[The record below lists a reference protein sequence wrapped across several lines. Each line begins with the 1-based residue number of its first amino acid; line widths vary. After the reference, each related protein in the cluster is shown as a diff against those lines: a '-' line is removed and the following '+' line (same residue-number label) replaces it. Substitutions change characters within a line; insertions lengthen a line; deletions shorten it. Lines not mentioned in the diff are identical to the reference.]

1 MQIDLT
7 GRRALVTG
15 AGQGIGSAIAL
26 GLAKAG
32 ATVAVHYAISKDGAQ
47 AVVAQI
53 KDLGRDAV
61 AVGGDL
67 TDSAAARDVVETA
80 ATRLGGL
87 DIVVNN
93 AGNLVGRVTI
103 AEMSD
108 EHWAKVHAVN
118 VSTGFFVV
126 RAAIPYLTQSGSGRI
141 VMMSSLAAENGG
153 GQGSVAY
160 ATAKAG
166 VIGFT
171 RGLAKELAAV
181 QVTVNALAPG
191 FIGDTPF
198 HDAFTPT
205 DAQRAIAASVPL
217 GRAGTV
223 DDVAG
228 VTAFLASDLSG
239 YVTGQVI
246 DINGGLNFR

>member
-7 GRRALVTG
+7 GRTALVTG
-15 AGQGIGSAIAL
+15 AGQGIGAAIAL
-26 GLAKAG
+26 GLARAG
-32 ATVAVHYAISKDGAQ
+32 AAVAVHYANSKDGAQ
-47 AVVAQI
+47 SVVEQI
-53 KDLGRDAV
+53 KGLGREAV

-67 TDSAAARDVVETA
+67 TDSATARDVVETA

-93 AGNLVGRVTI
+93 AGHLVGRVTV

-108 EHWAKVHAVN
+108 EHWDKVQAVN
-118 VSTGFFVV
+118 VSTAFFVT
-126 RAAIPYLTQSGSGRI
+126 RAAIPYLTQSGSGRV
-141 VMMSSLAAENGG
+141 VMMASLAAENGG

-160 ATAKAG
+160 TAAKAG
-166 VIGFT
+166 VVGLT
-171 RGLAKELAAV
+171 RGLAKELASA

-198 HDAFTPT
+198 HDAFTPSDT
-205 DAQRAIAASVPL
+205 QRAIAAGVPL

-223 DDVAG
+223 EDVAG
-228 VTAFLASDLSG
+228 VTVFLASDLSS